1 MKQLIADPSL
11 TYVHTAS
18 DGKQT
23 IVMSDGLN
31 RWHLIE
37 GSERTMALPSTPT
50 DIAGRYA
57 LDFYDLSTRRGYR
70 RFHDDYMLPTPLVH
84 RSRDWNPRK
93 LGPRTQYQRAAQA
106 VRERYFAGVFN
117 GKPLPKFN
125 DLILGEISDLID
137 GDPWRQR
144 GCF

>member
-1 MKQLIADPSL
+1 MKQLVADPSL

-23 IVMSDGLN
+23 IVMSDGVS
-31 RWHLIE
+31 RWHFIE
-37 GSERTMALPSTPT
+37 GSERTMVLPSLPNE
-50 DIAGRYA
+50 IAGRYA
-57 LDFYDLSTRRGYR
+57 VDFYTPTTRRGYR

-84 RSRDWNPRK
+84 SSRDWNPRK
-93 LGPRTQYQRAAQA
+93 LGPRTQYQR
-106 VRERYFAGVFN
+106 VVNTLNRE
-117 GKPLPKFN
+117 PI
-125 DLILGEISDLID
+125 ILGEISYLID

>member
-18 DGKQT
+18 DGKKT
-23 IVMSDGLN
+23 IVLSDGLN

-57 LDFYDLSTRRGYR
+57 LDFYDLTTRRGYR
-70 RFHDDYMLPTPLVH
+70 RFHDDYMLADTQ
-84 RSRDWNPRK
+84 
-93 LGPRTQYQRAAQA
+93 PRTDAWSFKKAYPYRAQF
-106 VRERYFAGVFN
+106 RIS
-117 GKPLPKFN
+117 GKV
-125 DLILGEISDLID
+125 
-137 GDPWRQR
+137 WHR
-144 GCF
+144 